1 MRVLRILTSSQL
13 PCGCLTGVYELYSG
27 EVIAII
33 DAPDSAC
40 GAHRQGQQVDEA
52 AGVSETTPPPAAAD

>member
-1 MRVLRILTSSQL
+1 MRVLRVLTSSQL

-27 EVIAII
+27 EVIAIV

-40 GAHRQGQQVDEA
+40 GDHRQGQQVDETAQVSDA
-52 AGVSETTPPPAAAD
+52 APPAPAAD